1 MIRIL
6 QKDNWI
12 TKALFAVI
20 IGGAIIAMVFA
31 LIPGI
36 FDNGAGN
43 DPTVYAKVRTP
54 GAWDRVFG
62 DPTTITTLDVER
74 EARAQMQR
82 QNLPDFYLQF
92 IMGRAGTLQVE
103 RAVLM
108 HEADKLG
115 LQVSD
120 EDLKNFLK
128 SGPYS
133 QYLFPGGTFIG
144 EDKYIDFV
152 QQYFNLPVK
161 QFETEVK
168 SDLELQRLQAMVTGG
183 VSVSDAAVKAQYLQ
197 TGTKVQFDYAVI
209 SAATIK
215 QTINP
220 SDADLQAFFKQNG
233 ARYANAVPET
243 RKISF
248 FTFDAS
254 QVPGGKPAVTDQEI
268 AAYYNQNAAQY
279 KTPEQVKT
287 RHILI
292 TVPKGADA
300 KTDAAAKA
308 KIEGIAAQ
316 LKAGGNFAEL
326 AKKNSEDPG
335 SKDNGGELPL
345 IPTSNLDPAY
355 AQAAMALSPG
365 QTSPVVRSSFG
376 YHIIQTEE
384 KQAAAT
390 KPLNDVRPQIV
401 AALTATKGAAAEQ
414 SFATQ
419 LAAEAKKNGLQKTAD
434 AHSLHLQT
442 SDYVGRTG
450 GVIPSLSD
458 STSLISSAFTTT
470 KDAAP
475 QVVSTGEGYA
485 VFQVTDIKAAH
496 APEFA
501 DWKSHV
507 LDDYREQKAPAI
519 LQDQLT
525 QLSQKAAALHDLKKA
540 AATMNLPV
548 KTSDLVG
555 RDAQVPE
562 IGALSG
568 AASVVFTLPVG
579 GVSAP
584 VNEGANGAVLQLSQ
598 KVEPTADDIAKNM
611 DATREKLLDTKRQEA
626 FQVFVGTLMDRYERA
641 GAVAY
646 TKKQPT
652 GPLGQ

>member
-12 TKALFAVI
+12 IKALFAVI

-62 DPTTITTLDVER
+62 EPTTITTLDVER

-92 IMGRAGTLQVE
+92 IMSRAGTLQVE

-120 EDLKNFLK
+120 EDLRNFLK
-128 SGPYS
+128 SGPYA
-133 QYLFPGGTFIG
+133 QYLFPNGTFIG
-144 EDKYIDFV
+144 DDRYIDFV

-215 QTINP
+215 ATINP
-220 SDADLQAFFKQNG
+220 SDAELQAFFKQNG

-254 QVPGGKPAVTDQEI
+254 QVPGGKPAISDAEI
-268 AAYYNQNAAQY
+268 AAFYNQNAAQY

-335 SKDNGGELPL
+335 SKDNGGELPM
-345 IPTSNLDPAY
+345 IPTASLDPAY

-390 KPLNDVRPQIV
+390 KPLNDVKPQIV

-419 LAAEAKKNGLQKTAD
+419 LAAEAKKSGLQKTAD
-434 AHSLHLQT
+434 AHGLHLQT
-442 SDYVGRTG
+442 SDYVARAG

-507 LDDYREQKAPAI
+507 LDDYREQKAPAL

-525 QLSQKAAALHDLKKA
+525 QLSQKAQALHDLKKA
-540 AATMNLPV
+540 AAAMNLRV

-611 DATREKLLDTKRQEA
+611 EATREKLLDTKRQEA
-626 FQVFVGTLMDRYERA
+626 FQVFVGTLMDRYEKA

-646 TKKQPT
+646 TKKQPV